1 MVNQGMG
8 ELIAEE
14 LAKAGTD
21 PELIAKL
28 KKDRITADKEL
39 PPMEFLLKL
48 FDVPCC
54 PRGELVAFTGKAK
67 SGKTFVMSMMMAA
80 ASAAEALAFR
90 RTTFEPLQVLWIDTE
105 QSDQSTQDILRN
117 RLIPMVCGTGTGGAG
132 QTEGLGQP
140 ERQLLP
146 QSRGRQRGSDPP
158 HDSLAQTTP
167 PYGHPSYSGGETFP
181 EYLYDIFN
189 VRTESWQERMPLLMA
204 AIDMCRPDLVILDG
218 VRDLVDDINNGQ
230 LAHDVTE
237 RLMRV
242 AQQARCCIV
251 CVIHQ
256 NKAAEDR
263 TLRGSIGTELT
274 NKAFEV
280 YECEKL
286 PDRTFVLTQKL
297 TRKYDITDSLYFTVD
312 DRGLPHQVG
321 APTTGEMKTVVTVD
335 SIARQT
341 GLKAKYLIVHDDG
354 SWEVNHQLLFRD
366 ALTKQG
372 ELCGGELRDRVMGLC
387 GMKSTF
393 QYGELLEKA
402 KADGILSMRKAGK
415 RHYYW
420 LAAPD

>member
-1 MVNQGMG
+1 MVNA
-8 ELIAEE
+8 ETADLIMDE

-117 RLIPMVCGTGTGGAG
+117 RLVPLVCGGSDHPALTGTPPRSALP
-132 QTEGLGQP
+132 LGSSKN
-140 ERQLLP
+140 L
-146 QSRGRQRGSDPP
+146 
-158 HDSLAQTTP
+158 
-167 PYGHPSYSGGETFP
+167 GGETFP
-181 EYLYDIFN
+181 ESMYDIFN
-189 VRTESWQERMPLLMA
+189 VRTESWQERMPLLLA
-204 AIDMCRPDLVILDG
+204 AIDLCHPDLVILDG

-242 AQQARCCIV
+242 AQHARCCIV

-280 YECEKL
+280 YECEKMM
-286 PDRTFVLTQKL
+286 PSRTFVLTQKL
-297 TRKYDITDSLYFTVD
+297 TRKYDITDPLYFTVD
-312 DRGLPHQVG
+312 DCGLPHQVG
-321 APTTGEMKTVVTVD
+321 KPATGEVKSVVTVD
-335 SIARQT
+335 SISRQT
-341 GLKAKYLIVHDDG
+341 GLKAQYLIVRDDG
-354 SWEVNHQLLFRD
+354 SWEVNYQQLFRD
-366 ALTKQG
+366 ALARRG

-387 GMKSTF
+387 GMKSAF
-393 QYGELLEKA
+393 QYSELLEKA
-402 KADGILSMRKAGK
+402 KADGILCMRKAGK

>member
-1 MVNQGMG
+1 MIESSGK
-8 ELIAEE
+8 LITEE

-21 PELIAKL
+21 PELIERL
-28 KKDRITADKEL
+28 KKDRITIDKEL

-80 ASAAEALAFR
+80 AAASEVLAFR

-117 RLIPMVCGTGTGGAG
+117 RLVPMVCG
-132 QTEGLGQP
+132 
-140 ERQLLP
+140 
-146 QSRGRQRGSDPP
+146 
-158 HDSLAQTTP
+158 
-167 PYGHPSYSGGETFP
+167 GGEGFP
-181 EYLYDIFN
+181 ESMYDIFN
-189 VRTESWQERMPLLMA
+189 VRTESWTERMPLLMA
-204 AIDMCRPDLVILDG
+204 AIDLCHPDLVILDG

-230 LAHDVTE
+230 LAHEVTE
-237 RLMRV
+237 RLMKV

-286 PDRTFVLTQKL
+286 MPSRTFVMTQKL
-297 TRKYDITDSLYFTVD
+297 TRKYDIVDSLYFTVD
-312 DRGLPHQVG
+312 DRGLPRQVG
-321 APTTGEMKTVVTVD
+321 AP
-335 SIARQT
+335 QT
-341 GLKAKYLIVHDDG
+341 PAQIQSPQDTSLI
-354 SWEVNHQLLFRD
+354 LFRQ
-366 ALTKQG
+366 ALAG
-372 ELCGGELRDRVMGLC
+372 HGRLSGDELRSKVMSAAGMTSFKLYGL
-387 GMKSTF
+387 
-393 QYGELLEKA
+393 LLDKA
-402 KADGILSMRKAGK
+402 LSDGLILKKVEK
-415 RHYYW
+415 RHVYYS
-420 LAAPD
+420 LAGPE

>member
-1 MVNQGMG
+1 MIESSGK
-8 ELIAEE
+8 LIEEE

-21 PELIAKL
+21 PELIGRL
-28 KKDRITADKEL
+28 KKDRITVDKEL

-80 ASAAEALAFR
+80 AAASEVLAFR

-117 RLIPMVCGTGTGGAG
+117 RIVPMVCG
-132 QTEGLGQP
+132 EG
-140 ERQLLP
+140 
-146 QSRGRQRGSDPP
+146 
-158 HDSLAQTTP
+158 DS
-167 PYGHPSYSGGETFP
+167 FP
-181 EYLYDIFN
+181 EHLYDIFN
-189 VRTESWQERMPLLMA
+189 IRTESWTERLPLLMA
-204 AIDMCRPDLVILDG
+204 AIDLCHPDLVILDG

-230 LAHDVTE
+230 LAHEVTE
-237 RLMRV
+237 RLMKV

-286 PDRTFVLTQKL
+286 PSRTFVLTQKL
-297 TRKYDITDSLYFTVD
+297 TRKYDITDALYFTVD
-312 DRGLPHQVG
+312 DRGLPRQVG
-321 APTTGEMKTVVTVD
+321 APTSNSM
-335 SIARQT
+335 
-341 GLKAKYLIVHDDG
+341 KAKLSKEDVIKI
-354 SWEVNHQLLFRD
+354 FTD
-366 ALTKQG
+366 ALKGGVMLSYKELQQRVAESSPLKQYQQYYEAFAEVFG
-372 ELCGGELRDRVMGLC
+372 NGLI
-387 GMKSTF
+387 
-393 QYGELLEKA
+393 EKG
-402 KADGILSMRKAGK
+402 KDFKGHVVYKLADPSFF
-415 RHYYW
+415 
-420 LAAPD
+420 

>member
-1 MVNQGMG
+1 MLMENQRIIESLGN
-8 ELIAEE
+8 LIAEE

-39 PPMEFLLKL
+39 SPMEFLLKL

-80 ASAAEALAFR
+80 ASAAEALAFH

-117 RLIPMVCGTGTGGAG
+117 RLIPMVVSSPPKLGGVRG
-132 QTEGLGQP
+132 GLN
-140 ERQLLP
+140 ERT
-146 QSRGRQRGSDPP
+146 
-158 HDSLAQTTP
+158 DSLVQTTP
-167 PYGHPSYSGGETFP
+167 PAGTPPDSGGESFP
-181 EYLYDIFN
+181 EGLYDIFN

-204 AIDMCRPDLVILDG
+204 AIDLCRPDLVILDG

-242 AQQARCCIV
+242 AQQTRCCIV

-321 APTTGEMKTVVTVD
+321 ASATGEVKTVVTVEV
-335 SIARQT
+335 IARQS

-354 SWEVNHQLLFRD
+354 SWEVNYQQLFRD
-366 ALTKQG
+366 ALAGQG

-387 GMKSTF
+387 GMKSAF
-393 QYGELLEKA
+393 QYSELLEKA
-402 KADGILSMRKAGK
+402 KNNGLLSMRTAGK

-420 LAAPD
+420 LAPD

>member
-1 MVNQGMG
+1 MTQIFKSAGKKFMEKIESLGN
-8 ELIAEE
+8 LIAEE

-117 RLIPMVCGTGTGGAG
+117 RLIPMVCGGAG
-132 QTEGLGQP
+132 N
-140 ERQLLP
+140 
-146 QSRGRQRGSDPP
+146 
-158 HDSLAQTTP
+158 AAVQTTP
-167 PYGHPSYSGGETFP
+167 PAGTPPNLGGERFP
-181 EYLYDIFN
+181 ESMYDIFN
-189 VRTESWQERMPLLMA
+189 VRTESWQERLPLLLA

-242 AQQARCCIV
+242 AQQTRCCIV

-256 NKAAEDR
+256 NKAAEDH

-280 YECEKL
+280 YECEKMM
-286 PDRTFVLTQKL
+286 PSRTFVLTQKL

-321 APTTGEMKTVVTVD
+321 APVTGERKTVVAVEV
-335 SIARQT
+335 IARQT
-341 GLKAKYLIVHDDG
+341 GLKAKYLVVHEDG
-354 SWEVNHQLLFRD
+354 SWEVNYQQLFRE
-366 ALTKQG
+366 ALAGRG

-387 GMKSTF
+387 GMKSAF
-393 QYGELLEKA
+393 QYSELLEKA

>member
-1 MVNQGMG
+1 MEKIESLGN
-8 ELIAEE
+8 LIAEE

-117 RLIPMVCGTGTGGAG
+117 RLIPMVISSPPKLGGARG
-132 QTEGLGQP
+132 GLK
-140 ERQLLP
+140 ERT
-146 QSRGRQRGSDPP
+146 
-158 HDSLAQTTP
+158 DSLVQTTP
-167 PYGHPSYSGGETFP
+167 PAGTPPDSGGESFP
-181 EYLYDIFN
+181 EGLYDIFN

-280 YECEKL
+280 YECEKMM
-286 PDRTFVLTQKL
+286 PSRTFVLTQKL

-321 APTTGEMKTVVTVD
+321 APMTGEVKTVVTVD
-335 SIARQT
+335 VIARQT
-341 GLKAKYLIVHDDG
+341 GLKAKYLIVHEDG
-354 SWEVNHQLLFRD
+354 SWEVNYQQLFRD
-366 ALTKQG
+366 ALAGRG

-387 GMKSTF
+387 GMKSAF
-393 QYGELLEKA
+393 QYSELLEKA

>member
-1 MVNQGMG
+1 MLMEKIESLGN
-8 ELIAEE
+8 LIAEE

-28 KKDRITADKEL
+28 KKDRITVDKEL

-90 RTTFEPLQVLWIDTE
+90 RTTFEPLQMLWIDTE

-117 RLIPMVCGTGTGGAG
+117 RLIPMVISSPPKLGGARG
-132 QTEGLGQP
+132 GLK
-140 ERQLLP
+140 ERT
-146 QSRGRQRGSDPP
+146 
-158 HDSLAQTTP
+158 DSLAQTTP

-189 VRTESWQERMPLLMA
+189 VRTESWQERLPLLMA

-280 YECEKL
+280 YECEKMM
-286 PDRTFVLTQKL
+286 PSRTFVLTQKL

-312 DRGLPHQVG
+312 DRGLPQQVG
-321 APTTGEMKTVVTVD
+321 APAAGEVKTVVTVEV
-335 SIARQT
+335 IARQS

-354 SWEVNHQLLFRD
+354 SWEVNYQQLFRD
-366 ALTKQG
+366 ALARMG

-387 GMKSTF
+387 GMKSAF
-393 QYGELLEKA
+393 QYSELLEKA
-402 KADGILSMRKAGK
+402 KAGGILCMRKAGK

-420 LAAPD
+420 LAPD

>member
-1 MVNQGMG
+1 MLMENQRIIESLGN
-8 ELIAEE
+8 LIAEE

-28 KKDRITADKEL
+28 KKDRITADKKL
-39 PPMEFLLKL
+39 SPMEFLLKL

-80 ASAAEALAFR
+80 ASAAEALAFH

-117 RLIPMVCGTGTGGAG
+117 RLIPMVVSSPPKLGGVRG
-132 QTEGLGQP
+132 GLN
-140 ERQLLP
+140 ERT
-146 QSRGRQRGSDPP
+146 
-158 HDSLAQTTP
+158 DSLVQTTP
-167 PYGHPSYSGGETFP
+167 PAGTPPDSGGESFP
-181 EYLYDIFN
+181 EGLYDIFN

-204 AIDMCRPDLVILDG
+204 AIDLCRPDLVILDG

-321 APTTGEMKTVVTVD
+321 ASATGEGKTVVTVEV
-335 SIARQT
+335 IARQT

-354 SWEVNHQLLFRD
+354 SWEVNYQQLFRD
-366 ALTKQG
+366 ALAGQG
-372 ELCGGELRDRVMGLC
+372 ELCGGELRDSVMGLC
-387 GMKSTF
+387 GMKSAF
-393 QYGELLEKA
+393 QYSELLEKA
-402 KADGILSMRKAGK
+402 KNNGLLSMRSAGK

-420 LAAPD
+420 LAPD

>member
-1 MVNQGMG
+1 MYCNKENVNILTALLVAHGVRHAVCCPGSRNAPIVHNLNECPDIQCYPVTDERSAGFYALGMSQALSQPVAVCVTSG
-8 ELIAEE
+8 TALLNLAPAVAEAYYQQRP
-14 LAKAGTD
+14 LVVISADRPPQWIDQLDGQTLPQPDALGRFVRKAVSLPEVISSPPKLGGVRGGLNEGTD
-21 PELIAKL
+21 A
-28 KKDRITADKEL
+28 
-39 PPMEFLLKL
+39 
-48 FDVPCC
+48 
-54 PRGELVAFTGKAK
+54 LV
-67 SGKTFVMSMMMAA
+67 
-80 ASAAEALAFR
+80 
-90 RTTFEPLQVLWIDTE
+90 
-105 QSDQSTQDILRN
+105 
-117 RLIPMVCGTGTGGAG
+117 
-132 QTEGLGQP
+132 
-140 ERQLLP
+140 
-146 QSRGRQRGSDPP
+146 
-158 HDSLAQTTP
+158 HTTP
-167 PYGHPSYSGGETFP
+167 PAGTPPDSGGESFP
-181 EYLYDIFN
+181 EGLYDIFN
-189 VRTESWQERMPLLMA
+189 VRTESWQERMPLLLA
-204 AIDMCRPDLVILDG
+204 AIDLCRPDLVILDG

-280 YECEKL
+280 YECEKMM
-286 PDRTFVLTQKL
+286 PSRTFVLTQKL

-321 APTTGEMKTVVTVD
+321 APVTGERKTVVAVEV
-335 SIARQT
+335 IARQT
-341 GLKAKYLIVHDDG
+341 GLKAKYLVVHEDG
-354 SWEVNHQLLFRD
+354 SWEVNYQQLFRE
-366 ALTKQG
+366 ALAGRG

-387 GMKSTF
+387 GMKSAF
-393 QYGELLEKA
+393 QYSEMLEKA

>member
-1 MVNQGMG
+1 MNQMIESSGK
-8 ELIAEE
+8 LITEE

-21 PELIAKL
+21 PELIERL
-28 KKDRITADKEL
+28 KKDRITIDKEL

-54 PRGELVAFTGKAK
+54 PRGELVEFTGKAK

-80 ASAAEALAFR
+80 AAASEVLAFR

-117 RLIPMVCGTGTGGAG
+117 RLVPMVCG
-132 QTEGLGQP
+132 
-140 ERQLLP
+140 
-146 QSRGRQRGSDPP
+146 
-158 HDSLAQTTP
+158 
-167 PYGHPSYSGGETFP
+167 GGEGFP
-181 EYLYDIFN
+181 ESMYDIFN
-189 VRTESWQERMPLLMA
+189 VRTESWTERLPLLMA
-204 AIDMCRPDLVILDG
+204 AIDLCHPDLVILDG

-230 LAHDVTE
+230 LVHEVTE
-237 RLMRV
+237 RLMKV
-242 AQQARCCIV
+242 AQLARCCIV

-286 PDRTFVLTQKL
+286 MPSRTFVMTQKL
-297 TRKYDITDSLYFTVD
+297 TRKYDIVDSLYFTVD
-312 DRGLPHQVG
+312 DRGLPRQVG
-321 APTTGEMKTVVTVD
+321 APQAGLEMTVITAD
-335 SIARQT
+335 GIARQT
-341 GLKAKYLIVHDDG
+341 GLKAKYLIVHEDG
-354 SWEVNHQLLFRD
+354 SWEVDYRLLFRD
-366 ALTKQG
+366 ALTNQG

-387 GMKSTF
+387 GMKNRF

-402 KADGILSMRKAGK
+402 KAGGILSMRKAGK
-415 RHYYW
+415 KHYYW
-420 LAAPD
+420 LAPD

>member
-1 MVNQGMG
+1 MLMEKIESLGN
-8 ELIAEE
+8 LIAEE

-117 RLIPMVCGTGTGGAG
+117 RLVPMVCGGSDHPALTGT
-132 QTEGLGQP
+132 
-140 ERQLLP
+140 
-146 QSRGRQRGSDPP
+146 PP
-158 HDSLAQTTP
+158 D
-167 PYGHPSYSGGETFP
+167 SGGEDITTFP

-204 AIDMCRPDLVILDG
+204 AIDLCRPDLVILDG

-280 YECEKL
+280 YECEKMM
-286 PDRTFVLTQKL
+286 PSRTFVLTQKL

-312 DRGLPHQVG
+312 DRGLPQQVG
-321 APTTGEMKTVVTVD
+321 APAAGEVKTVVTVEV
-335 SIARQT
+335 IARQS

-354 SWEVNHQLLFRD
+354 SWEVNYQQLFRD
-366 ALTKQG
+366 ALAGHG

-387 GMKSTF
+387 GMKSAF
-393 QYGELLEKA
+393 QYSELLEKA
-402 KADGILSMRKAGK
+402 KNNGLLSMRSAGK

-420 LAAPD
+420 LAPD

>member
-1 MVNQGMG
+1 MEKIESFGN
-8 ELIAEE
+8 LIAEE

-28 KKDRITADKEL
+28 KKDRITVDKEL

-80 ASAAEALAFR
+80 ASAAEALAFH

-117 RLIPMVCGTGTGGAG
+117 RLVPMVTGAATPPRSALPLGSAKNLGG
-132 QTEGLGQP
+132 ESFP
-140 ERQLLP
+140 ERQ
-146 QSRGRQRGSDPP
+146 
-158 HDSLAQTTP
+158 
-167 PYGHPSYSGGETFP
+167 
-181 EYLYDIFN
+181 YDIFN
-189 VRTESWQERMPLLMA
+189 VRTESWQERLPLLMA
-204 AIDMCRPDLVILDG
+204 AIDLCHPDLVILDG
-218 VRDLVDDINNGQ
+218 VRDLVDDINNGE

-286 PDRTFVLTQKL
+286 MPSRTFVLTQKL

-312 DRGLPHQVG
+312 ERGLPQQVG
-321 APTTGEMKTVVTVD
+321 APATGEVKMVVTVD
-335 SIARQT
+335 SISRQT

-366 ALTKQG
+366 ALTRQG

-387 GMKSTF
+387 GMKSSF
-393 QYGELLEKA
+393 QYSELLEKA
-402 KADGILSMRKAGK
+402 KSDGILCMRTAGK

-420 LAAPD
+420 LAPG

>member
-1 MVNQGMG
+1 MEKIESLGN
-8 ELIAEE
+8 LIAEE

-67 SGKTFVMSMMMAA
+67 SGKTFVMSMIMAA

-117 RLIPMVCGTGTGGAG
+117 RLIPMVVSSPPKLGGVRG
-132 QTEGLGQP
+132 GLN
-140 ERQLLP
+140 ERT
-146 QSRGRQRGSDPP
+146 
-158 HDSLAQTTP
+158 DSLVQTTP
-167 PYGHPSYSGGETFP
+167 PAGTPPDSGGESFP
-181 EYLYDIFN
+181 EGLYDIFN
-189 VRTESWQERMPLLMA
+189 VRTESWQERMPLLLA
-204 AIDMCRPDLVILDG
+204 AIDLCRPDLVILDG

-280 YECEKL
+280 YECEKMM
-286 PDRTFVLTQKL
+286 PSRTFVLTQKL

-312 DRGLPHQVG
+312 DRGLPLQVG
-321 APTTGEMKTVVTVD
+321 APVTT
-335 SIARQT
+335 
-341 GLKAKYLIVHDDG
+341 
-354 SWEVNHQLLFRD
+354 
-366 ALTKQG
+366 ALTSSVPDISLFFRQALTG
-372 ELCGGELRDRVMGLC
+372 HERLSGNELRSMVMAAMGMTSFKGYGL
-387 GMKSTF
+387 
-393 QYGELLEKA
+393 LLEKML
-402 KADGILSMRKAGK
+402 KEGVILQQKEKRRIWYSLAG
-415 RHYYW
+415 
-420 LAAPD
+420 PG

>member
-1 MVNQGMG
+1 MIESSGK
-8 ELIAEE
+8 LITEE

-21 PELIAKL
+21 PELIERL
-28 KKDRITADKEL
+28 KKDRITIDKEL

-80 ASAAEALAFR
+80 ASAAEVLAFH

-117 RLIPMVCGTGTGGAG
+117 RLVPMVCG
-132 QTEGLGQP
+132 
-140 ERQLLP
+140 
-146 QSRGRQRGSDPP
+146 
-158 HDSLAQTTP
+158 
-167 PYGHPSYSGGETFP
+167 GGEGFP
-181 EYLYDIFN
+181 ESMYDIFN
-189 VRTESWQERMPLLMA
+189 VRTESWTERLPLLMA
-204 AIDMCRPDLVILDG
+204 AIDLCHPDLVILDG

-230 LAHDVTE
+230 LAHEVTE
-237 RLMRV
+237 RLMKV

-286 PDRTFVLTQKL
+286 MPSRTFVMTQKL
-297 TRKYDITDSLYFTVD
+297 TRKYDIVDSLYFTVD
-312 DRGLPHQVG
+312 DRGLPRQVG
-321 APTTGEMKTVVTVD
+321 APQTGLEMTVITVD
-335 SIARQT
+335 GIARQT
-341 GLKAKYLIVHDDG
+341 GLKAKYLIVHEDG
-354 SWEVNHQLLFRD
+354 SWEVDYRLLFRD
-366 ALTKQG
+366 ALTNQG

-387 GMKSTF
+387 GMKNRF

-402 KADGILSMRKAGK
+402 KAGGILSMRKAGK
-415 RHYYW
+415 KHYYW
-420 LAAPD
+420 LAPD

>member
-1 MVNQGMG
+1 MLMEKIESFGN
-8 ELIAEE
+8 LIAEE

-117 RLIPMVCGTGTGGAG
+117 RLIPMVCGDGGNA
-132 QTEGLGQP
+132 
-140 ERQLLP
+140 
-146 QSRGRQRGSDPP
+146 
-158 HDSLAQTTP
+158 AVQTTP
-167 PYGHPSYSGGETFP
+167 PAGTPPELGGDGGGLNKRTFRPPQTPPDSGGENITTFP
-181 EYLYDIFN
+181 ESMYDIFN
-189 VRTESWQERMPLLMA
+189 VRTESWQERMPLLLA
-204 AIDMCRPDLVILDG
+204 AIDLCRPDLVILDG

-242 AQQARCCIV
+242 AQHARCCIV

-280 YECEKL
+280 YECEKMM
-286 PDRTFVLTQKL
+286 PSRTFVLTQKL
-297 TRKYDITDSLYFTVD
+297 TRKYDITDPLYFTVD

-321 APTTGEMKTVVTVD
+321 APATGEVKSVVTVD
-335 SIARQT
+335 SISRQT
-341 GLKAKYLIVHDDG
+341 GLKAQYLIVRDDG
-354 SWEVNHQLLFRD
+354 SWEVNYQQLFRD
-366 ALTKQG
+366 ALARRG

-387 GMKSTF
+387 GMKSAF
-393 QYGELLEKA
+393 QYSELLEKA
-402 KADGILSMRKAGK
+402 KADGILCMRKAGK

>member
-1 MVNQGMG
+1 MEKIESLGN
-8 ELIAEE
+8 LIAEE

-28 KKDRITADKEL
+28 KKDRITVDKEL

-90 RTTFEPLQVLWIDTE
+90 RTTLEPLQVLWIDTE

-117 RLIPMVCGTGTGGAG
+117 RLIPMVISSPPKLGGARG
-132 QTEGLGQP
+132 GLK
-140 ERQLLP
+140 ERT
-146 QSRGRQRGSDPP
+146 
-158 HDSLAQTTP
+158 DSLVQTTP
-167 PYGHPSYSGGETFP
+167 PAGTPPRSGGETFP

-204 AIDMCRPDLVILDG
+204 AIDLCRPDLVILDG

-256 NKAAEDR
+256 NKATEDR

-280 YECEKL
+280 YECEKMM
-286 PDRTFVLTQKL
+286 PSRTFVLTQKL

-321 APTTGEMKTVVTVD
+321 ASATTTQSQSKPD
-335 SIARQT
+335 AS
-341 GLKAKYLIVHDDG
+341 
-354 SWEVNHQLLFRD
+354 LLFRQVLAGHERLSGD
-366 ALTKQG
+366 
-372 ELCGGELRDRVMGLC
+372 ELRSKVMAMAGMTSFKAYGL
-387 GMKSTF
+387 
-393 QYGELLEKA
+393 LLEKVL
-402 KADGILSMRKAGK
+402 KEGIILLQKEKRRIWYSLAG
-415 RHYYW
+415 
-420 LAAPD
+420 PE

>member
-80 ASAAEALAFR
+80 ASAAEALAFH

-117 RLIPMVCGTGTGGAG
+117 RLIPMVVSSPPKLGGVRG
-132 QTEGLGQP
+132 GLN
-140 ERQLLP
+140 ERT
-146 QSRGRQRGSDPP
+146 
-158 HDSLAQTTP
+158 DSLVQTTP
-167 PYGHPSYSGGETFP
+167 PAGTPPDSGGESFP
-181 EYLYDIFN
+181 EGLYDIFN
-189 VRTESWQERMPLLMA
+189 VRTESWQERMPLLLA
-204 AIDMCRPDLVILDG
+204 AIDLCRPDLVILDG

-280 YECEKL
+280 YECEKMM
-286 PDRTFVLTQKL
+286 PSRTFVLTQKL
-297 TRKYDITDSLYFTVD
+297 TRKYDIADSLYFTVD
-312 DRGLPHQVG
+312 DRGLPQQVG
-321 APTTGEMKTVVTVD
+321 APVTTAQTSSVPD
-335 SIARQT
+335 ISLFFRQ
-341 GLKAKYLIVHDDG
+341 
-354 SWEVNHQLLFRD
+354 
-366 ALTKQG
+366 ALTG
-372 ELCGGELRDRVMGLC
+372 HERLSGNELRSMVMAAMGMTSFKGYGL
-387 GMKSTF
+387 
-393 QYGELLEKA
+393 LLEKML
-402 KADGILSMRKAGK
+402 KEGVILQQKEKRRIWYSLAG
-415 RHYYW
+415 
-420 LAAPD
+420 PG

>member
-1 MVNQGMG
+1 MLMEKIESFGN
-8 ELIAEE
+8 LIAEE

-80 ASAAEALAFR
+80 ASAAEALAFH

-117 RLIPMVCGTGTGGAG
+117 RLIPMVISSPPKLGGARG
-132 QTEGLGQP
+132 GLK
-140 ERQLLP
+140 ERT
-146 QSRGRQRGSDPP
+146 
-158 HDSLAQTTP
+158 DSLVQTTP
-167 PYGHPSYSGGETFP
+167 PAGTPPRSALPLGSSKNSGGESFP
-181 EYLYDIFN
+181 EGLYDIFN

-204 AIDMCRPDLVILDG
+204 AIDLCCPDLVILDG

-354 SWEVNHQLLFRD
+354 SWEMNHELLFRD
-366 ALTKQG
+366 ALAKQG

-402 KADGILSMRKAGK
+402 KAGGILCMRKAGK

>member
-1 MVNQGMG
+1 MSMEKIESLGN
-8 ELIAEE
+8 LIAEE

-117 RLIPMVCGTGTGGAG
+117 RLIPMVISSPPESGGARG
-132 QTEGLGQP
+132 GLK
-140 ERQLLP
+140 ERT
-146 QSRGRQRGSDPP
+146 
-158 HDSLAQTTP
+158 DSLVQTTP
-167 PYGHPSYSGGETFP
+167 PAGTPPDSGGESFP
-181 EYLYDIFN
+181 EGLYDIFN
-189 VRTESWQERMPLLMA
+189 VRTESWQERMPLLLA
-204 AIDMCRPDLVILDG
+204 AIDLCRPDLVILDG

-280 YECEKL
+280 YECEKMM
-286 PDRTFVLTQKL
+286 PSRTFVLTQKL

-312 DRGLPHQVG
+312 NHGLPQQVG
-321 APTTGEMKTVVTVD
+321 APAAGEVKTVVTVD

-354 SWEVNHQLLFRD
+354 SWEMNHELLFRD
-366 ALTKQG
+366 ALTGMG

-393 QYGELLEKA
+393 QYSELLEKA
-402 KADGILSMRKAGK
+402 KAGGILCMRKAGK

>member
-1 MVNQGMG
+1 MEKIESLGN
-8 ELIAEE
+8 LIAEE

-117 RLIPMVCGTGTGGAG
+117 RLIPMVISSPPKLGGARG
-132 QTEGLGQP
+132 GLK
-140 ERQLLP
+140 ERT
-146 QSRGRQRGSDPP
+146 
-158 HDSLAQTTP
+158 DSLVQTTP
-167 PYGHPSYSGGETFP
+167 PAGTPPRSALPLCSAKNSGGERFP
-181 EYLYDIFN
+181 ESMYDIFN
-189 VRTESWQERMPLLMA
+189 VRTESWQERMPLLLA

-280 YECEKL
+280 YECEKMM
-286 PDRTFVLTQKL
+286 PSRTFVLTQKL

-321 APTTGEMKTVVTVD
+321 APMTGEVKTVVTVD
-335 SIARQT
+335 VIARQT
-341 GLKAKYLIVHDDG
+341 GLKAKYLIVHEDG
-354 SWEVNHQLLFRD
+354 SWEVNYQQLFRD
-366 ALTKQG
+366 ALAGRG

-387 GMKSTF
+387 GMKSAF
-393 QYGELLEKA
+393 QYSELLEKA
-402 KADGILSMRKAGK
+402 KADGILCMRKAGK

>member
-1 MVNQGMG
+1 MLMEKIESFGN
-8 ELIAEE
+8 LIAEE

-80 ASAAEALAFR
+80 ASAAEALAFH
-90 RTTFEPLQVLWIDTE
+90 RTTFEPLQVLWMDTE

-117 RLIPMVCGTGTGGAG
+117 RLVPMVTGAATPPKLGGAG
-132 QTEGLGQP
+132 GGLK
-140 ERQLLP
+140 ERT
-146 QSRGRQRGSDPP
+146 
-158 HDSLAQTTP
+158 DSLVQTTP
-167 PYGHPSYSGGETFP
+167 PAGTPPDSGGESFP
-181 EYLYDIFN
+181 ERLYDIFN

-204 AIDMCRPDLVILDG
+204 AIDLCRPDLVILDG

-280 YECEKL
+280 YECEKMM
-286 PDRTFVLTQKL
+286 PSRTFVLTQKL

-312 DRGLPHQVG
+312 ERGLPHQVG
-321 APTTGEMKTVVTVD
+321 APTTREMKTVVTID

-354 SWEVNHQLLFRD
+354 SWEMNHELLFRD
-366 ALTKQG
+366 ALTGVG
-372 ELCGGELRDRVMGLC
+372 ELCGGELRDRVMGQC

-402 KADGILSMRKAGK
+402 KAGGILCMRKAGK
-415 RHYYW
+415 KHYYW

>member
-1 MVNQGMG
+1 MLMENQRIIESLGN
-8 ELIAEE
+8 LIAEE

-39 PPMEFLLKL
+39 SPMEFLLKL

-80 ASAAEALAFR
+80 ASAAEALAFH

-117 RLIPMVCGTGTGGAG
+117 RLIPMVVSSPPKLGGVRG
-132 QTEGLGQP
+132 GLN
-140 ERQLLP
+140 ERT
-146 QSRGRQRGSDPP
+146 
-158 HDSLAQTTP
+158 DSLVQTTP
-167 PYGHPSYSGGETFP
+167 PAGTPPDSGGESFP
-181 EYLYDIFN
+181 EGLYDIFN

-204 AIDMCRPDLVILDG
+204 AIDLCRPDLVILDG

-312 DRGLPHQVG
+312 DRGLPQQVG
-321 APTTGEMKTVVTVD
+321 APAAGEVKTVVNVEV
-335 SIARQT
+335 IARQT

-354 SWEVNHQLLFRD
+354 SWEVNYQQLFRD
-366 ALTKQG
+366 ALAGHG

-387 GMKSTF
+387 GMKSAF
-393 QYGELLEKA
+393 QYSELLEKA
-402 KADGILSMRKAGK
+402 KNSGLLSMRTAGK

-420 LAAPD
+420 LTPD

>member
-1 MVNQGMG
+1 MSMEKIESFGN
-8 ELIAEE
+8 LIAEE

-80 ASAAEALAFR
+80 ASAAEALAFH

-117 RLIPMVCGTGTGGAG
+117 RLVPMVTGAATPPRSALPLGSAKNLGG
-132 QTEGLGQP
+132 ESFP
-140 ERQLLP
+140 ERQ
-146 QSRGRQRGSDPP
+146 
-158 HDSLAQTTP
+158 
-167 PYGHPSYSGGETFP
+167 
-181 EYLYDIFN
+181 YDIFN
-189 VRTESWQERMPLLMA
+189 VRTESWQERLPLLMA
-204 AIDMCRPDLVILDG
+204 AIDLCHPDLVILDG
-218 VRDLVDDINNGQ
+218 VRDLVDDINNGE

-286 PDRTFVLTQKL
+286 MPSRTFVLTQKL

-312 DRGLPHQVG
+312 ERGLPQQVG
-321 APTTGEMKTVVTVD
+321 APATGEVKMVVTVD
-335 SIARQT
+335 SISRQT

-366 ALTKQG
+366 ALTRQG

-387 GMKSTF
+387 GMKSSF
-393 QYGELLEKA
+393 QYSELLEKA
-402 KADGILSMRKAGK
+402 KSDGILCMRTAGK

-420 LAAPD
+420 LAPD

>member
-1 MVNQGMG
+1 MSMEKIESLGN
-8 ELIAEE
+8 LIAEE

-117 RLIPMVCGTGTGGAG
+117 RLVPMVVSSPPELGGVRG
-132 QTEGLGQP
+132 GLN
-140 ERQLLP
+140 
-146 QSRGRQRGSDPP
+146 RGNCT
-158 HDSLAQTTP
+158 HVQTTP
-167 PYGHPSYSGGETFP
+167 PAGTPPNSGGENITTFP

-189 VRTESWQERMPLLMA
+189 VRTESWQERMPLLLA
-204 AIDMCRPDLVILDG
+204 AIDLCRPDLVILDG

-242 AQQARCCIV
+242 AQQACCCIV

-280 YECEKL
+280 YECEKMM
-286 PDRTFVLTQKL
+286 PSRTFVLTQKL

-312 DRGLPHQVG
+312 ERGLPHQVG
-321 APTTGEMKTVVTVD
+321 APTTREMKTVVTVD

-354 SWEVNHQLLFRD
+354 SWEVNYQQLFRD
-366 ALTKQG
+366 ALAKQG

-387 GMKSTF
+387 GMKSAF
-393 QYGELLEKA
+393 QYGELL
-402 KADGILSMRKAGK
+402 G
-415 RHYYW
+415 

>member
-1 MVNQGMG
+1 MLMEKIESFGN
-8 ELIAEE
+8 LIAEE

-28 KKDRITADKEL
+28 KKDRITADKQL

-80 ASAAEALAFR
+80 ASAAEALAFH

-117 RLIPMVCGTGTGGAG
+117 RLVPMVCG
-132 QTEGLGQP
+132 
-140 ERQLLP
+140 
-146 QSRGRQRGSDPP
+146 D
-158 HDSLAQTTP
+158 
-167 PYGHPSYSGGETFP
+167 GGETFP
-181 EYLYDIFN
+181 ESMYDIFN
-189 VRTESWQERMPLLMA
+189 VRKESWQERMPLLLA
-204 AIDMCRPDLVILDG
+204 AIDLCRPDLVILDG

-242 AQQARCCIV
+242 AQHARCCIV

-280 YECEKL
+280 YECEKMML
-286 PDRTFVLTQKL
+286 SRTFVLTQKL

-312 DRGLPHQVG
+312 DRGLPQQVG
-321 APTTGEMKTVVTVD
+321 ASATGEVKTVVTVEV
-335 SIARQT
+335 IARQS

-354 SWEVNHQLLFRD
+354 SWEVNYQQLFRD
-366 ALTKQG
+366 ALAGHG

-387 GMKSTF
+387 GMKSAF
-393 QYGELLEKA
+393 QYSELLEKA
-402 KADGILSMRKAGK
+402 KNYGLLSMRSAGK

-420 LAAPD
+420 LAPD

>member
-1 MVNQGMG
+1 MLMEKIESFGN
-8 ELIAEE
+8 LIAEE

-80 ASAAEALAFR
+80 ASAAEALAFH

-117 RLIPMVCGTGTGGAG
+117 RLVPMVI
-132 QTEGLGQP
+132 
-140 ERQLLP
+140 
-146 QSRGRQRGSDPP
+146 SSPP
-158 HDSLAQTTP
+158 D
-167 PYGHPSYSGGETFP
+167 SGGESFP
-181 EYLYDIFN
+181 EGLYDIFN

-204 AIDMCRPDLVILDG
+204 AIDLCRPDLVILDG

-321 APTTGEMKTVVTVD
+321 APQKTV
-335 SIARQT
+335 SEQPA
-341 GLKAKYLIVHDDG
+341 
-354 SWEVNHQLLFRD
+354 
-366 ALTKQG
+366 TKVRIPFANAFNGQSR
-372 ELCGGELRDRVMGLC
+372 LGGEEMRTKVMASL
-387 GMKSTF
+387 GMTSFKA
-393 QYGELLEKA
+393 YGNLLKRALDE
-402 KADGILSMRKAGK
+402 GVILQWTEERRIYYSLAG
-415 RHYYW
+415 
-420 LAAPD
+420 PE

>member
-1 MVNQGMG
+1 MLMEKIESFGN
-8 ELIAEE
+8 LIAEE

-28 KKDRITADKEL
+28 KKDRITADKQL

-80 ASAAEALAFR
+80 ASAAEALAFH
-90 RTTFEPLQVLWIDTE
+90 RTTFAPLQVLWIDTE

-117 RLIPMVCGTGTGGAG
+117 RLVPMVCG
-132 QTEGLGQP
+132 
-140 ERQLLP
+140 
-146 QSRGRQRGSDPP
+146 D
-158 HDSLAQTTP
+158 
-167 PYGHPSYSGGETFP
+167 GGETFP
-181 EYLYDIFN
+181 ESMYDIFN
-189 VRTESWQERMPLLMA
+189 VRKESWQERMPLLLA
-204 AIDMCRPDLVILDG
+204 AIDLCRPDLVILDG

-280 YECEKL
+280 YECEKMML
-286 PDRTFVLTQKL
+286 SRTFVLTQKL

-312 DRGLPHQVG
+312 DRGLPQQVG
-321 APTTGEMKTVVTVD
+321 ASATGEVKTVVTVEV
-335 SIARQT
+335 IARQS

-354 SWEVNHQLLFRD
+354 SWEVNYQQLFRD
-366 ALTKQG
+366 ALAGHG

-387 GMKSTF
+387 GMKSAF
-393 QYGELLEKA
+393 QYSELLEKA
-402 KADGILSMRKAGK
+402 KNYGLLSMRSAGK

-420 LAAPD
+420 LAPD